1 VPTDDV
7 RAAVRTLAR
16 LSRLLERG
24 GGDLSLPQFRLL
36 AMVERGQRA
45 SFLADKL
52 TVAKPTVT
60 ALVDGL
66 VERGYVSRTQS
77 PDDKRATQIS
87 LTAAGRKALKA
98 AETDMAER
106 LDGLL
111 DRTADPRA
119 VLDSLAALQGALEEA
134 FEERMSAGA
143 TRR

>member
-77 PDDKRATQIS
+77 SDDKRATQIS

-111 DRTADPRA
+111 GRTADPRA
-119 VLDSLAALQGALEEA
+119 VLDSLAALQDALEEA
-134 FEERMSAGA
+134 FEERMSAAGS
-143 TRR
+143 RR